1 VSHLAQSVGSPELP
15 AAEIGEGLPAVMS
28 GRCAIDT
35 VEVVRVERLLRETP
49 LEDLRKLFSAR
60 ELSDCGEGPG
70 RAASLA
76 ARFAAKEACLKLF
89 PRETALGTIQAQD
102 FAVERNSYGAPEV
115 VCSDAGAA
123 VLGRY
128 RLARIAVSL
137 THDRTRASAV
147 ALAEPAVTPVPA
159 IGKLLYRVLP
169 FRRAVILSNLRRVFG
184 DTAPEAEI
192 TRLAQAHYAH
202 LWRVIVEFFSF
213 PWQSTASRT
222 AAVRVEN
229 PDVLRT
235 AAAQGRGVLVLTGH
249 FGSFEVAIAG
259 AIPQY
264 QEIQGRLHLMRRR
277 FKPRWLEQWM
287 IRRALRSGI
296 RSLPKRGSLD
306 RILQCLEAGDVVV
319 FPFDQHA
326 DKKDGIRVELF
337 GHATGTFRSLAILAR
352 ATGAPVVPA
361 AAWREAPGRHVL
373 RFEPPLPWIECE
385 DYDEEIRRNTR
396 GYNAAL
402 ERLILRH
409 PEQWWWA
416 HRRWRAVEQP
426 RAA

>member
-1 VSHLAQSVGSPELP
+1 VSHLAQSVDSPELS
-15 AAEIGEGLPAVMS
+15 AAEIGEGLPAAMS

-35 VEVVRVERLLRETP
+35 VEVARIERLLRETP
-49 LEDLRKLFSAR
+49 AEDLPKLFSER
-60 ELSDCGEGPG
+60 ELGDSGEGPG

-89 PRETALGTIQAQD
+89 PRETALGTIQAHD
-102 FAVERNSYGAPEV
+102 FAVERNSYGAPEI
-115 VCSDAGAA
+115 VCSPAGAA
-123 VLGRY
+123 VVGRH
-128 RLARIAVSL
+128 RIARIAVSL

-147 ALAEPAVTPVPA
+147 ALAEPAVTPVPLL
-159 IGKLLYRVLP
+159 GKVLYHVLP
-169 FRRAVILSNLRRVFG
+169 FRRRVILGNLRRVFG
-184 DTAPEAEI
+184 DTAPDEEI
-192 TRLAQAHYAH
+192 QRLAQAHYAH
-202 LWRVIVEFFSF
+202 LGRVIAEFFTFS
-213 PWQSTASRT
+213 WQPAARRT

-229 PDVLRT
+229 SDVLRA

-249 FGSFEVAIAG
+249 FGSFEVVIAG
-259 AIPQY
+259 GIAQY
-264 QEIQGRLHLMRRR
+264 EEIQGRLHLMRRR

-296 RSLPKRGSLD
+296 RSLPKRGSLEN
-306 RILQCLEAGDVVV
+306 ILQRLEAGDVVV

-326 DKKDGIRVELF
+326 DKKDGIRVEFF

-361 AAWREAPGRHVL
+361 SAWREAPGRHVL
-373 RFEPPLPWIECE
+373 RFEQPLAWIECE

-396 GYNAAL
+396 EYNAAL

-416 HRRWRAVEQP
+416 HRRWRGGEPP
-426 RAA
+426 RPA

>member
-1 VSHLAQSVGSPELP
+1 VSHLAQSVDSPGLS

-35 VEVVRVERLLRETP
+35 VEVARIERLLRETP
-49 LEDLRKLFSAR
+49 ADDLRKLFSER
-60 ELSDCGEGPG
+60 ELSDCGAGPG

-115 VCSDAGAA
+115 VCRPAGAA
-123 VLGRY
+123 VLGRH

-147 ALAEPAVTPVPA
+147 ALAEPAITPVPL
-159 IGKLLYRVLP
+159 IGKILYRVLP
-169 FRRAVILSNLRRVFG
+169 FRRGVILGNLRRVFG
-184 DTAPEAEI
+184 ETASEAEI

-202 LWRVIVEFFSF
+202 LGRVILEFFTFS
-213 PWQSTASRT
+213 WQSAARRT

-229 PDVLRT
+229 ADVLR
-235 AAAQGRGVLVLTGH
+235 AAAARGRGVLVLTGH

-259 AIPQY
+259 GIAQY
-264 QEIQGRLHLMRRR
+264 AEIQGRLHLMRRR

-287 IRRALRSGI
+287 IRRALRAGI
-296 RSLPKRGSLD
+296 RSLPKRGSLES
-306 RILQCLEAGDVVV
+306 ILERLEAGDVVV

-326 DKKDGIRVELF
+326 HKKDGVRVEFF
-337 GHATGTFRSLAILAR
+337 GHPAGTFRSLAILAR

-373 RFEPPLPWIECE
+373 RFEEALAWIECE

-396 GYNAAL
+396 EYNAAL

-416 HRRWRAVEQP
+416 HRRWRGAEQP
-426 RAA
+426 APG